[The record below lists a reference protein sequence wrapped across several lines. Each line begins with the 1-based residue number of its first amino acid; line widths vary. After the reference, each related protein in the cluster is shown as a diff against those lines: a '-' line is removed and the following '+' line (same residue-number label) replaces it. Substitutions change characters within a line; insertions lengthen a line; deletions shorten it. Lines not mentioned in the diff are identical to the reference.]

1 MKLTLLILLLA
12 GVVSATQDLRGS
24 EAAQDLESMEEV
36 PLRALKSSDECK
48 KNKDCG
54 SDERCNSKNKCVRDR
69 RNRTRASRRGRCNTT
84 MKVVAVLTDGDER
97 RCAKRL
103 RSNNSMTSN
112 LHPNRMRD
120 FSVARVGDCSSG
132 RVKNR
137 MENLESR
144 KSTTSKD
151 VKMVFVVMS
160 EDDFSSKCRRAIKN
174 LPDELEKDLRCGQ
187 IRRMHDNRTRSNSE
201 DFLVI
206 RLNRESQ
213 CTTSK
218 LERKVLNTADFN

>member
-1 MKLTLLILLLA
+1 VKTA
-12 GVVSATQDLRGS
+12 VVL
-24 EAAQDLESMEEV
+24 V
-36 PLRALKSSDECK
+36 K
-48 KNKDCG
+48 
-54 SDERCNSKNKCVRDR
+54 
-69 RNRTRASRRGRCNTT
+69 
-84 MKVVAVLTDGDER
+84 DGDER

-120 FSVARVGDCSSG
+120 FSVARVGDCSSR
-132 RVKNR
+132 RVRNR

-144 KSTTSKD
+144 RSTTSRD

-160 EDDFSSKCRRAIKN
+160 EDDFSSKCRRAIRD
-174 LPDELEKDLRCGQ
+174 LPDELEEDLSCRDM
-187 IRRMHDNRTRSNSE
+187 RRMHDNRSRSNSE

>member
-1 MKLTLLILLLA
+1 
-12 GVVSATQDLRGS
+12 
-24 EAAQDLESMEEV
+24 
-36 PLRALKSSDECK
+36 
-48 KNKDCG
+48 
-54 SDERCNSKNKCVRDR
+54 
-69 RNRTRASRRGRCNTT
+69 
-84 MKVVAVLTDGDER
+84 MKVVAVLTDPGDER

-103 RSNNSMTSN
+103 RSNNSITRFLDRN
-112 LHPNRMRD
+112 FHPKRMHD
-120 FSVARVGDCSSG
+120 FETARVGDCSSG

-187 IRRMHDNRTRSNSE
+187 IRRMHDNRTRSTSD
-201 DFLVI
+201 DFVVI

-213 CTTSK
+213 CTTRK